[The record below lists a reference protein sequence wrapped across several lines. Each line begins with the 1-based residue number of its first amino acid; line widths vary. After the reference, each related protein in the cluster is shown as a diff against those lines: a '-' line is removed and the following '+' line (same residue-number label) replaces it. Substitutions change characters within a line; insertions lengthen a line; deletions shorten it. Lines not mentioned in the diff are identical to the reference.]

1 MYDDFQAYEIQA
13 ELKRAGH
20 DHGEFWVGGHNSP
33 GVNSTMSKI
42 LRNNCFF
49 FMNMNLYNI
58 LFCFNRILLGPG
70 VIILECLILLTF
82 VMETQSKMSTTV
94 CK

>member
-42 LRNNCFF
+42 LRNNWFF
-49 FMNMNLYNI
+49 L
-58 LFCFNRILLGPG
+58 
-70 VIILECLILLTF
+70 
-82 VMETQSKMSTTV
+82 
-94 CK
+94 